1 MALFLFTKA
10 IFENKPIDVF
20 NYGNMQRDFTY
31 IDDIVEGVVRVIDNP
46 AKPNENFDKV
56 NPDPSSSTAP
66 YKVYNIGNNAPVKL
80 MDFITALEKKIGKT
94 AKKNML
100 PIQPGDVPSTYADVS
115 DLINDLGYKPN
126 TSIEEG
132 ISNFVDWYRE
142 FFNV

>member
-1 MALFLFTKA
+1 
-10 IFENKPIDVF
+10 
-20 NYGNMQRDFTY
+20 
-31 IDDIVEGVVRVIDNP
+31 
-46 AKPNENFDKV
+46 
-56 NPDPSSSTAP
+56 
-66 YKVYNIGNNAPVKL
+66 